1 VELDGLLLGD
11 IFEEVSSWL
20 PTGGAGKSMLVI
32 EQQFV
37 VLVANARKEIV
48 DMEGRI
54 GLVSPW

>member
-1 VELDGLLLGD
+1 
-11 IFEEVSSWL
+11 
-20 PTGGAGKSMLVI
+20 MLVI